1 MPKTPVLS
9 PQKVIKILETRGFV
23 LVRSRGS
30 HHLYRHP
37 ETGRRVIVPVHAKD
51 LPTGTLLEILR
62 QAGIKKEDLEDV
74 K

>member
-37 ETGRRVIVPVHAKD
+37 ETGRRVIVPFHAKD

-62 QAGIKKEDLEDV
+62 QAGIKKEDLDDP

>member
-1 MPKTPVLS
+1 
-9 PQKVIKILETRGFV
+9 
-23 LVRSRGS
+23 
-30 HHLYRHP
+30 
-37 ETGRRVIVPVHAKD
+37 VIVPVHAKD